1 MIKSKDT
8 TLQNNRKEPI
18 QPTAINSNK
27 VPANLILCTMTPP
40 IKKRRAKKG
49 DGNSFAVPETL

>member
-18 QPTAINSNK
+18 LPVVIESNK
-27 VPANLILCTMTPP
+27 LPANLILCTMTPP

-49 DGNSFAVPETL
+49 EGNSFAGPETK